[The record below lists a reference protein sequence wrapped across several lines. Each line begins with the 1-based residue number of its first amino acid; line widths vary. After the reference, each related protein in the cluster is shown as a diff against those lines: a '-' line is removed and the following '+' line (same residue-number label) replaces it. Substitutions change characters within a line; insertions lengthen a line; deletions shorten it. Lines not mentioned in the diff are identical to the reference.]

1 MKYLISIIISLFSL
15 SHATSAPLL
24 LDKNFSSNPL
34 GTYCEY
40 LQDRNGLIT
49 IDGILADS
57 GRGVNQQL
65 RWKQSE
71 KNSFG
76 FGFTSAAYWVR
87 FSIKNDTGAEK
98 EYYLEQKYPLISH
111 IDYHIIAGDKR
122 TQIKTGHSYPFAERP
137 IQYRTFVF
145 PITLKPHDEAA
156 LYIRYQ
162 SDSALNVDLTL
173 YSPQAFLAMREKESI
188 FLWVFYTIVSVMVL
202 YNIFIFFSVR
212 DRTYLFYII
221 TIVSMIFLSMGMNG
235 ISYQYLWPNSVWW
248 EHYNVPTLIG
258 ITFASFLQF
267 GRHFTSEQIYVPKSD
282 IVNICTVIASLLAG
296 LSTLVIQNYR
306 ISIITDDGHHRFQHV
321 VQHTV
326 AGVPYYQKKIPDLCS
341 PSPRPYSC
349 FCSVRCCIFMKT
361 YGIVPENTVTNY
373 SLKGGFA
380 AMVLLLSMGLADRIN
395 MMRLQ
400 IRDTQKKYL
409 RLFESSNDIIFN
421 LDENLRFNSVNMA
434 VKKHLGYDPEE
445 VLNKNFLDYLE
456 HPSFSKDYMYR
467 KIYEEYIT
475 GLGRNRNEVTF
486 RAHFKTKYSH
496 EPMDLSVK
504 MEYVKSEGK
513 VNIFGKASPATDD
526 IIVGFLDTEKHV
538 YYADNYLSN
547 VELLSQ
553 RLTMNLGKY
562 LDPPYIQSIKIS
574 LMEMIMNAI
583 EHGNLDIQF
592 NEKTKA
598 IIENTYLEFVKNRQ
612 MDPKFSGKKVKIEYS
627 LTKSMA
633 AYRIT
638 DEGKGFDYRLIL
650 SMSPEDLNKELIAH
664 GRGLLI
670 TREAFDVVRFN
681 GSGNQVVL
689 IKYFNGPVDEEPD
702 F

>member
-24 LDKNFSSNPL
+24 LDKNFSSKPL

-57 GRGVNQQL
+57 GRGVNQLL

-76 FGFTSAAYWVR
+76 FGFTPAAYWVR
-87 FSIKNDTGAEK
+87 FSIKNDTGAVK
-98 EYYLEQKYPLISH
+98 EYYLEQKYPLISR
-111 IDYHIIAGDKR
+111 IDYHIIVGDKH

-137 IQYRTFVF
+137 AEYRTFVF

-235 ISYQYLWPNSVWW
+235 LSYQYLWPNSIWW

-267 GRHFTSEQIYVPKSD
+267 GRHFTSEQIHVPKSD

-306 ISIITDDGHHRFQHV
+306 ISIV
-321 VQHTV
+321 LVTV
-326 AGVPYYQKKIPDLCS
+326 IIIFSMLLNLPLLAYLIIKKNSRTSLS
-341 PSPRPYSC
+341 FSAA
-349 FCSVRCCIFMKT
+349 IFMLLLGALLYLMKT

-373 SLKGGFA
+373 SLMGGFA

-445 VLNKNFLDYLE
+445 VMNKNFLDYLE

-526 IIVGFLDTEKHV
+526 IIVGFLETEKHV

-562 LDPPYIQSIKIS
+562 LDPPSIQSIKIS

-598 IIENTYLEFVKNRQ
+598 IIEKTYLEFVKTRQ

-638 DEGKGFDYRLIL
+638 DEGKGFDYRRTL
-650 SMSPEDLNKELIAH
+650 SMSPDDLNRELIAH
-664 GRGLLI
+664 GRGLMI
-670 TREAFDVVRFN
+670 TQEAFDVVRFN
-681 GSGNQVVL
+681 GSGNRVVL
-689 IKYFNGPVDEEPD
+689 IKYFNGPVDEEPN